1 MSQESERRLVA
12 FALADEIAA
21 LGLNTGPL
29 GGYDGQ
35 AEDAP
40 GKPHI
45 VLLSKAALLDGVIKI
60 YSPRAIQI
68 KWQNGKTPKSVLVK
82 SEEDAKE
89 FLRLVFVENDLE
101 AAMEHAETKE

>member
-40 GKPHI
+40 GKPHF

-68 KWQNGKTPKSVLVK
+68 KWQNGKTPERPRQERGRCQGVF
-82 SEEDAKE
+82 AAC
-89 FLRLVFVENDLE
+89 LRRE
-101 AAMEHAETKE
+101 